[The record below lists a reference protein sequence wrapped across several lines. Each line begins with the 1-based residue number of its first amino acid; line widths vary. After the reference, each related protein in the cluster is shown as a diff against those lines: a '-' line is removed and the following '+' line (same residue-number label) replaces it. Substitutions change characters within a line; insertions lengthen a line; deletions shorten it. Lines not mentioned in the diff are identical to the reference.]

1 MKKEKDFQNSK
12 QNLKEYKEEHKE
24 IEQFLSQINSNRN
37 EILKSDNQKYSIL
50 SSIFNCF
57 YEHKALSLPKQTIF
71 DYVRQDAIKNKGR
84 MIVSFVIN
92 GTNSMQIID
101 ENNYIKK
108 TSNILSKNRCLAID
122 INNNISIDMDFINAH
137 TNLINRNLFGNNGKI
152 FNSSIE
158 LTKIKKPKTA
168 RKVNNLKKENTKA
181 NLEAGY
187 LSQDDYE
194 IEILESE
201 QDETD
206 NTELKKDNLISS
218 NDNIIINSTPK
229 FHKKYL
235 SPNINKSKIINDD
248 DNDNDAINISK
259 GEEKLFLRK
268 KRNRNKNPV
277 KIKIREKAN
286 DIKEET
292 VYGKNNEILDFQNS
306 SNSSI
311 FLKAKKEKKKKNKGK
326 GNVGKDLLSFIDDGK
341 LFLSLIQD
349 KELINK
355 LENEKNDLDERDSFI
370 KSVLLNFQNVNN
382 FKNYLNVLDE
392 DCSEFQKSLKSLI
405 NYKSSISDG
414 NSKNKILEK
423 FSILNK
429 IIFGKEKCCLLID
442 KIVNKLKQI
451 ILEYDFIKKVLK
463 NSDKNKSEFFHKL
476 KEFNFG
482 DLKENENYVNEVKI
496 QLTEELQKALTINN
510 EE

>member
-1 MKKEKDFQNSK
+1 MKKEKVFQNEK
-12 QNLKEYKEEHKE
+12 QNQKEDMEEHKE
-24 IEQFLSQINSNRN
+24 IEQFLSQINSNIT
-37 EILKSDNQKYSIL
+37 EILKSDNKKYSIL

-57 YEHKALSLPKQTIF
+57 YEHKALSLPKQIIF
-71 DYVRQDAIKNKGR
+71 DYIHKDVIKNKGK

-101 ENNYIKK
+101 KNNYIKK
-108 TSNILSKNRCLAID
+108 TSNIITKNRCLVID
-122 INNNISIDMDFINAH
+122 INNNISIDMNFINAH
-137 TNLINRNLFGNNGKI
+137 SNLISRNLFGNNGKA
-152 FNSSIE
+152 FNFSFKF
-158 LTKIKKPKTA
+158 TKSKKLNTHK
-168 RKVNNLKKENTKA
+168 KENNLKKENTKE

-187 LSQDDYE
+187 LTQDDYE

-201 QDETD
+201 QDEAD
-206 NTELKKDNLISS
+206 NTEIQKDNLKSLNNSITM
-218 NDNIIINSTPK
+218 NSTPK
-229 FHKKYL
+229 FKEKYL
-235 SPNINKSKIINDD
+235 SQNKNKSKIINYK
-248 DNDNDAINISK
+248 DNVLNISK
-259 GEEKLFLRK
+259 PKDNLFLGK
-268 KRNRNKNPV
+268 KRNRNNPA
-277 KIKIREKAN
+277 KIKFKEKTN
-286 DIKEET
+286 NLNKES
-292 VYGKNNEILDFQNS
+292 VHKKNNEIFDIQNS
-306 SNSSI
+306 TML
-311 FLKAKKEKKKKNKGK
+311 LKNKKKNKNKNKGK
-326 GNVGKDLLSFIDDGK
+326 GKLGKEILSFIDEGK
-341 LFLSLIQD
+341 LFLSIIQD
-349 KELINK
+349 KELLNK
-355 LENEKNDLDERDSFI
+355 LENEKNNLDERDSFI